1 MKSKFSFI
9 SASVLLITGIACTS
23 IAAPV
28 YAAPGGNPGNGNGNS
43 GGGSNSGSGN
53 QISTICKL
61 TDISLEGVIATA
73 CDGPNS
79 GNDTGA
85 QSTLLDDLN
94 NGLFS
99 NFVGSGVQW
108 TLAGKSDD
116 TNAFAITAQ
125 NDFSSGLWSLGAALS
140 SNTFVVSLKTSTA
153 YSAYLFKDYDFSQGL
168 EGVFNTIGVELD
180 GSGKA
185 GKDLSHASLFVANFN
200 PKPVPEPASLLGL
213 GLVASGM
220 VMGRR
225 RRSI

>member
-28 YAAPGGNPGNGNGNS
+28 YAANNNGNGNGNS
-43 GGGSNSGSGN
+43 GGGQTS
-53 QISTICKL
+53 STKCDIKN
-61 TDISLEGVIATA
+61 ISLGGLFATA

-85 QSTLLDDLN
+85 QGTLLPSLN
-94 NGLFS
+94 NELFS
-99 NFVGSGVQW
+99 SFVGSGVQW
-108 TLAGKSDD
+108 TLAGKSDENSD
-116 TNAFAITAQ
+116 LIEADENS
-125 NDFSSGLWSLGAALS
+125 SSGVWSLKQAFLTS
-140 SNTFVVSLKTSTA
+140 PFFSNTFVVSLKAGNA
-153 YSAYLFKDYDFSQGL
+153 YSAYLFKDYDFSKGL
-168 EGVFNTIGVELD
+168 TGVFNTIGVELD

-185 GKDLSHASLFVANFN
+185 GKNLSHASLFVANFN